1 MNRGYT
7 DLKHQSVYPSKRM
20 KMKKIFIITV
30 CSFMTVCSYG
40 QLYRYSYDA
49 AGNRTV
55 RRYSLNNMSVL
66 NEDDETGKEVKLS
79 QMLQEHQ
86 VNISTDEEEINVRVS
101 NMDKDTRAEIA
112 VFDVSGIQVAKT
124 AIREEETKIDMSGQK
139 TGVYVARVTVDG
151 KSTSWKIA
159 KE

>member
-1 MNRGYT
+1 
-7 DLKHQSVYPSKRM
+7 
-20 KMKKIFIITV
+20 
-30 CSFMTVCSYG
+30 
-40 QLYRYSYDA
+40 
-49 AGNRTV
+49 
-55 RRYSLNNMSVL
+55 MSVL

-124 AIREEETKIDMSGQK
+124 AIKEEETKIDMSGQK